1 MSIKIIIA
9 DDHKLVSTSL
19 IPLLNS
25 QAGMQVIAEVDSGRK
40 AVEQAA
46 TLNPDIIV
54 MDIGM
59 AELNGIEAAR
69 QIVAKHP
76 HVKVIILT
84 MHTDRRYVT
93 EALNAGVSGYL
104 TKGCS
109 FEELVTAIRMVSE
122 NKKYLSPEITEV
134 IIHKALDNDQ
144 EGEAIVSRTLTT
156 KEREVLQLL
165 AEGKTIKE
173 IAFKLNVSIK
183 TIYTHREKVMQKLKI
198 DNIAGD
204 YSAPKFP
211 LITVESF
218 HP

>member
-25 QAGMQVIAEVDSGRK
+25 QPGMQVVAEVGSGKK
-40 AVEQAA
+40 AVDLAA
-46 TLNPDIIV
+46 TLKPDVFI

-59 AELNGIEAAR
+59 AELNGIEATR

-76 HVKVIILT
+76 RIKIIILT
-84 MHTDRRYVT
+84 MHADRRYIT
-93 EALNAGVSGYL
+93 EALKAGASGYL

-109 FEELVTAIRMVSE
+109 FEELVTAIRAVSE
-122 NKKYLSPEITEV
+122 NKKYLSPEISEV
-134 IIHKALDNDQ
+134 IIQKSLDDFQ
-144 EGEAIVSRTLTT
+144 DSGATVSPVLT
-156 KEREVLQLL
+156 KREREVLQLL

-173 IAFKLNVSIK
+173 IAFKCNVSIK

-198 DNIAGD
+198 DNGAGVIK
-204 YSAPKFP
+204 YSIQSG
-211 LITVESF
+211 LISIHE
-218 HP
+218 